1 MSKNTVKPALT
12 PKPAKRTKRA
22 VENTQ
27 FDAFVRRIL
36 RAYARRV
43 AAGDVEALRPLAML
57 SSEVDTVTRAAVQGL
72 RQKPYSYSWS
82 EIGDRLG
89 TSRQAA
95 QMRYGDRTDRGALDR
110 RLIESGLNVTLA
122 TLVQVFADHYPGN
135 PAATVCPGCGY
146 RYPDGATDCPTVV
159 TIRPVLYRRRGEDP
173 ETVARLTPDQFADLH
188 NRTKSRTER
197 AAVRQ
202 AAHKTPCPN
211 RHAPTLFDHLD
222 GKDTTS

>member
-12 PKPAKRTKRA
+12 PKPRKRTRRE
-22 VENTQ
+22 VENAQ

-43 AAGDVEALRPLAML
+43 ANGDVEALRSLAAL
-57 SSEVDTVTRAAVQGL
+57 SSEVDAVTRFAVASL

-95 QMRYGDRTDRGALDR
+95 QMRYGDRTERGALDR
-110 RLIESGLNVTLA
+110 RLIESGLNVSVA

-135 PAATVCPGCGY
+135 PVASVCPGCGY
-146 RYPDGATDCPTVV
+146 RYPDGATDCPTVI

-173 ETVARLTPDQFADLH
+173 EAVARLVPDQFADLH
-188 NRTKSRTER
+188 NRNKPRTER

-202 AAHKTPCPN
+202 AAHQTPCPN
-211 RHAPTLFDHLD
+211 RRAPTLFDLD